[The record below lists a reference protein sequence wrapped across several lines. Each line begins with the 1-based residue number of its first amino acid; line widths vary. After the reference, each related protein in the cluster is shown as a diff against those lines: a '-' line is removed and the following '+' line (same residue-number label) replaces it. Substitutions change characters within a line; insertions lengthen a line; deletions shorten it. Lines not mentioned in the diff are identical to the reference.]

1 MFHQSS
7 ANSENTHILKK
18 NPDSEGNASNLQ
30 RKQMICYNRG
40 RNRGTPELFAQHF
53 HTKNENNQN
62 KIDLHLMV
70 KLSKL
75 QLLLLLDISTQ
86 RLSRLFQSL
95 EDRVDY

>member
-1 MFHQSS
+1 
-7 ANSENTHILKK
+7 
-18 NPDSEGNASNLQ
+18 
-30 RKQMICYNRG
+30 MICY
-40 RNRGTPELFAQHF
+40 NRGTPELFAQHF

-86 RLSRLFQSL
+86 RLSLLFQFL